1 MPAANLAAPPT
12 AQGAPH
18 ARGKA
23 APPPA
28 RRPFRAGVQS
38 MEDPQYDNTRTLTTS
53 TQDLPDFQLNG
64 DGFLRKVWILCQLTT
79 SGNAAAVTFAQNGPW
94 NVIDTIQFLDTAQRP
109 IFGPFDGYTAFC
121 INKWG
126 GYFNQNDPRADV
138 IFSTTAGAGGTGGS
152 FTFALIIPL
161 EIVSRDGLGS
171 LVNKNTA
178 VPYKV
183 KFRASASATPYGVA
197 PTTPGSL
204 RVRMVQDNWWEPEA
218 TDPKGHPLS
227 PTPPQVNTTQF
238 WASNNYPLNAGSVPG
253 QQLTTGLGYPLRV
266 MIMMLVD
273 SNNSRAQGEADWPD
287 PVTLTVE
294 KNQLFQRAKVLWQ
307 SRIGKAFDLLAGTA
321 DSARTLENG
330 VLPIWFNDDFSLQ
343 PGNELRNGYLITRGG
358 QNFLWTG
365 TIGGTGAHTLFTFVN
380 YIAPANGD
388 AASLAMGGR

>member
-1 MPAANLAAPPT
+1 MPAANLAAPQ
-12 AQGAPH
+12 AQGAP
-18 ARGKA
+18 AAKGKA

-38 MEDPQYDNTRTLTTS
+38 MEDPQYDNTRTLTAS
-53 TQDLPDFQLNG
+53 TQDFPDFQLNG
-64 DGFLRKVWILCQLTT
+64 DGFLRKVWVLCQLVT
-79 SGNAAAVTFAQNGPW
+79 SANAATVTFAQNGPW
-94 NVIDTIQFLDTAQRP
+94 NAIDTIQFLDTAQRP
-109 IFGPFDGYTAFC
+109 IFGPFDGYTAFS

-138 IFSTTAGAGGTGGS
+138 IYSATAGSGGTGGS
-152 FTFALIIPL
+152 FTFALVIPL
-161 EIVSRDGLGS
+161 EIASRDGLGS

-183 KFRASASATPYGVA
+183 KFRAAASTTPYGTA

-266 MIMMLVD
+266 MIMMLLD
-273 SNNSRAQGEADWPD
+273 ASNSRAQGDADWPD

-294 KNQLFQRAKVLWQ
+294 KNQLFQRAKALWQ
-307 SRIGKAFDLLAGTA
+307 SRMGKSFDLLSGTA

-330 VLPIWFNDDFSLQ
+330 VYPVWFNDDFGLQ
-343 PGNELRNGYLITRGG
+343 PGDELRNGYLITRGG

-365 TIGGTGAHTLFTFVN
+365 TIGGSGAHTLFTFVN
-380 YIAPANGD
+380 YVAPANGD

>member
-1 MPAANLAAPPT
+1 MPAATLAAPAARP
-12 AQGAPH
+12 GAPTNK
-18 ARGKA
+18 GKA

-38 MEDPQYDNTRTLTTS
+38 MEDPQYDNSRVLNAG

-64 DGFLRKVWILCQLTT
+64 DGFLRKVWVLCQLTT
-79 SGNAAAVTFAQNGPW
+79 SGNAATVTLAQNGPW

-109 IFGPFDGYTAFC
+109 IFGPFDGYTAFS

-138 IFSTTAGAGGTGGS
+138 IYSTTVGAGATGGS
-152 FTFALIIPL
+152 FTFALVIPL
-161 EIVSRDGLGS
+161 EIASRDGLGS

-183 KFRASASATPYGVA
+183 KFRVAASGTPYGTA
-197 PTTPGSL
+197 PTTPGTL

-238 WASNNYPLNAGSVPG
+238 WASNNYPLNAGNVPG
-253 QQLTTGLGYPLRV
+253 QQLTTGLGYPIRV
-266 MIMMLVD
+266 MIFMLLD
-273 SNNSRAQGEADWPD
+273 SANSRAQGEADWPD

-294 KNQLFQRAKVLWQ
+294 KNQLFQRAKALWQ
-307 SRIGKAFDLLAGTA
+307 SRAGKGFDLLQGTA
-321 DSARTLENG
+321 DGARTLENG
-330 VLPIWFNDDFSLQ
+330 VYVVWFNDDFGLQ
-343 PGNELRNGYLITRGG
+343 PGDELRNGYLITRGG

-365 TIGGTGAHTLFTFVN
+365 TIGGSGAHTLFTFVN

>member
-1 MPAANLAAPPT
+1 MPAANLAAPQA
-12 AQGAPH
+12 AQGGPAGK
-18 ARGKA
+18 GKA

-38 MEDPQYDNTRTLTTS
+38 MEDPQYDNTRVLTAA
-53 TQDLPDFQLNG
+53 TQDFPDFQLNG
-64 DGFLRKVWILCQLTT
+64 DGFLRKVWVLCQLVT
-79 SGNAAAVTFAQNGPW
+79 SGNGATVTFAQNGPW
-94 NVIDTIQFLDTAQRP
+94 NVIDSIQFLDTAQRP
-109 IFGPFDGYTAFC
+109 IFGPFDGYTAFS

-138 IFSTTAGAGGTGGS
+138 IYSATTGAGGTGGS
-152 FTFALIIPL
+152 FTFALVIPL

-183 KFRASASATPYGVA
+183 KFRAAASATPYGTA
-197 PTTPGSL
+197 PTTPGSM

-238 WASNNYPLNAGSVPG
+238 WASNNYPLNAGSIPG
-253 QQLTTGLGYPLRV
+253 QQLTTGLGYPLRLL
-266 MIMMLVD
+266 IFMLLD
-273 SNNSRAQGEADWPD
+273 SANSRAQGDADWPD

-294 KNQLFQRAKVLWQ
+294 KNQLFQRAKALWQ
-307 SRIGKAFDLLAGTA
+307 SREAKSFDLLSGAA
-321 DSARTLENG
+321 DGARTLENG
-330 VLPIWFNDDFSLQ
+330 IYPVWFNDDFGLQ
-343 PGNELRNGYLITRGG
+343 PGDELRNGYLITRGG

-365 TIGGTGAHTLFTFVN
+365 TIGGSGAHTLFTFVN
-380 YIAPANGD
+380 YVAPANGD